1 MVMIAGVYLLLGMF
15 LDPLGIMVLTLPFLI
30 PMVDGYGL
38 DLIWFGVVVIKLLE
52 ISLITP
58 PVGLNVFVIAS
69 VTKPSVAVYDI
80 FMGVARF
87 LVMDVV
93 VLIAIIAFPIL
104 SLLLPNL
111 MM

>member
-1 MVMIAGVYLLLGMF
+1 MV
-15 LDPLGIMVLTLPFLI
+15 T
-30 PMVDGYGL
+30 

-69 VTKPSVAVYDI
+69 VTKPKVAVYDI

-87 LVMDVV
+87 LVMDIM
-93 VLIAIIAFPIL
+93 VLIAIITFPIL
-104 SLLLPNL
+104 SLLLPRL